1 MCWTDSRFQ
10 VLHDLMADELDAAAE
25 KETQQMHGNFAL
37 FGSFL
42 VFFAGGRRLYPHSEI
57 IVAVVLMQAWY
68 SPGSCIFFLSSTP
81 YAVCCAVI
89 SGRACLALNYCLQF
103 NVVADSR
110 RQARCCARDD

>member
-42 VFFAGGRRLYPHSEI
+42 VFFCGGDEI
-57 IVAVVLMQAWY
+57 IPRPQRL
-68 SPGSCIFFLSSTP
+68 
-81 YAVCCAVI
+81 
-89 SGRACLALNYCLQF
+89 
-103 NVVADSR
+103 
-110 RQARCCARDD
+110 